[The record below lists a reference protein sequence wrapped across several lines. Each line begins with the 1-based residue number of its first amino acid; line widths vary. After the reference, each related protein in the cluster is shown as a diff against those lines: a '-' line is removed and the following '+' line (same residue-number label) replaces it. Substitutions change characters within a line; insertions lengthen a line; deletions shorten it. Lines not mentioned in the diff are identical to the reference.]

1 MTEKTMHLASLVGG
15 AGMLFAT
22 AALAASG
29 DALLV
34 TGSNVNVRAGPGTE
48 AGVLIRVG
56 QNEPAI
62 ERFRQDDWVEVDL
75 PDQDVRGWIHESLLT
90 ETAAAPRQD
99 APPPAPA
106 VATETGLEP
115 TEVAVTEVPAPE
127 SDALRTFRGE
137 VEYLNNRAVAAAGV
151 DLFTGVAPLGEGGV
165 QVVATEAWST
175 MSGSGQRR
183 YVDALFGRWQAAADG
198 ARPLRLEI
206 IDANG
211 VVMMQRSGP

>member
-1 MTEKTMHLASLVGG
+1 MTEKTMQLASLVGG

-62 ERFRQDDWVEVDL
+62 ERFRQEGWVEVDL

-90 ETAAAPRQD
+90 ETAAEPAARPPD
-99 APPPAPA
+99 EAPPPPSAA
-106 VATETGLEP
+106 ATETDLET
-115 TEVAVTEVPAPE
+115 TEVAVTEV
-127 SDALRTFRGE
+127 
-137 VEYLNNRAVAAAGV
+137 AAA
-151 DLFTGVAPLGEGGV
+151 
-165 QVVATEAWST
+165 
-175 MSGSGQRR
+175 
-183 YVDALFGRWQAAADG
+183 
-198 ARPLRLEI
+198 
-206 IDANG
+206 
-211 VVMMQRSGP
+211 